1 MEKKTQT
8 KNIGNGRYQLEKT
21 LGRGGFGVT
30 WLATDQENHQ
40 KVVIKELC
48 PPEGEKREKET
59 WVENCWKFVLTEVE
73 ELR

>member
-48 PPEGEKREKET
+48 PPEGEKEKKRSGIFYGKQE
-59 WVENCWKFVLTEVE
+59 
-73 ELR
+73 